1 MQEKNDDDSKKTA
14 KKQIS
19 PKIDIEMEA
28 VAKQSMSIKRL
39 VEDDDNLAEA
49 ADVPDMEI
57 QNQQGYKLEVLG
69 QQLDGSNNTPPDDV
83 IEKALGKIPPASQD
97 IEKPKRPTAL
107 RDITLQIP

>member
-1 MQEKNDDDSKKTA
+1 
-14 KKQIS
+14 
-19 PKIDIEMEA
+19 
-28 VAKQSMSIKRL
+28 MSIKRL

-107 RDITLQIP
+107 RDITLQIPPDIAEQSDPDCCPKGDEYCVNKDCPFGR